1 MRIRQLLVAATIRT
15 SKEKSIMAENTVKLH
30 RVLRAPAE
38 RIYRAFL
45 DADAMAKWLPP
56 HGFTGRV
63 HQIKA
68 EVGGTYRMSFTNL
81 TTGHSHSFGGEFL
94 ELVPN
99 ERIRHT
105 DKFDDPNLPGQ
116 MQTTISLKKVA
127 VGTELT
133 VVQEGIPSAI
143 PVEACYLGWQD
154 SLTLLA
160 QLVEAEI
167 KE

>member
-1 MRIRQLLVAATIRT
+1 
-15 SKEKSIMAENTVKLH
+15 MAENTVKLH

-56 HGFTGRV
+56 NGFTGKV
-63 HQIKA
+63 HHIKA

-81 TTGHSHSFGGEFL
+81 TTRHSHSFGGEFL

-99 ERIRHT
+99 ERIRHS
-105 DKFDDPNLPGQ
+105 DKFDDPALPGQ
-116 MQTTISLKKVA
+116 MQTTVSLKKVS

-143 PVEACYLGWQD
+143 PVEACYLGWQE
-154 SLTLLA
+154 SLTLLSL
-160 QLVEAEI
+160 LVEAEI
-167 KE
+167 TE

>member
-1 MRIRQLLVAATIRT
+1 
-15 SKEKSIMAENTVKLH
+15 MAENTVKLH

-56 HGFTGRV
+56 HGFTGKV
-63 HQIKA
+63 HEIKA

-81 TTGHSHSFGGEFL
+81 TTGNSHSFGGEFV
-94 ELVPN
+94 ELVKN
-99 ERIRHT
+99 QRIRHT

-116 MQTTISLKKVA
+116 MQTTINLKPVS

-143 PVEACYLGWQD
+143 PVEGCYLGWQE

>member
-1 MRIRQLLVAATIRT
+1 
-15 SKEKSIMAENTVKLH
+15 MAENTVKLH

-45 DADAMAKWLPP
+45 DANAMAKWLPP
-56 HGFTGRV
+56 HGFTGKV

-68 EVGGTYRMSFTNL
+68 EVGGTYKMSFTNL

-99 ERIRHT
+99 ARIRHT

-116 MQTTISLKKVA
+116 MQTTVSLKKVS
-127 VGTELT
+127 VGTELS

-143 PVEACYLGWQD
+143 PVEACYLGWQE
-154 SLTLLA
+154 SLTLLT

-167 KE
+167 KQ